1 MYDSFKRGSLL
12 LLAYLFKL
20 INQQWPEASNTWY
33 NARDPFGIRVDQ
45 SDRSSTLT
53 KWAIN
58 ICGGYGFVWFSKISL
73 LSLTAVTVIFHACF
87 RQAFGIITEQ
97 LCSDMMRP
105 PAVILLSDKLALPSL
120 ILFDT
125 LPSLVPNSI
134 LVCTLVP
141 PFESLSCSS
150 IDSHVFLPSW
160 MCFSSVR

>member
-20 INQQWPEASNTWY
+20 INQQWPETSNTWY

-73 LSLTAVTVIFHACF
+73 LSLTPVTVIFHACF

-97 LCSDMMRP
+97 PRYDTIPCYDWQIVTS
-105 PAVILLSDKLALPSL
+105 LLDFIWYVTFIGSKFNSSLYPCTSFGIIVLFINRFTCLSALL
-120 ILFDT
+120 D
-125 LPSLVPNSI
+125 
-134 LVCTLVP
+134 
-141 PFESLSCSS
+141 
-150 IDSHVFLPSW
+150 VF
-160 MCFSSVR
+160 